1 MRKLVVCCDG
11 TWNDATQKGSNKL
24 KTTNVARFHNLLD
37 QTQANQL
44 SFYQPG
50 VGTGGFLD
58 RHIGGM
64 YGRGLGKQIMACYQ
78 WLVSEYQPGDVIYL
92 IGFSRGAF
100 CARSL
105 AGLINRYGI
114 LVNHF
119 PSAKALAK
127 AVNVLYR
134 EGYQYSLE
142 DRQLP
147 TPMPVHPDSKTVG
160 FVGVWDT
167 VGALGIPDDL
177 VIFDLFDA
185 PRRYRFHDVELSRE
199 VLNGRHA
206 LAIDE
211 QRSSFFPTLWSN
223 EQHPSVKQVW
233 FAGAHADVGGGYEER
248 GCADISLEWMIEE
261 VRNPHL
267 NGDVPALSFIDNF
280 ANSFA
285 PNPEAPIHDTYQGI
299 MRFLLPHPRSVPN
312 LADEASIHHSVRQR
326 QQADLHP
333 TYRPECGPCT
343 DGASLTISAN
353 EAWNWTGV
361 YVEAGKHY
369 QIQCA
374 DEWVDAP
381 LEVASN
387 GIRLPQMRLRV
398 LLQLSGSVIDHI
410 EWAVKRIIN
419 KHRTDLFLYRRIPK
433 EPWFCVMAAIA
444 DAPNPSHDGTPPH
457 HRVLRVGKSLTW
469 TAATSGYLYLF
480 ANDAWA
486 HYGHNS
492 GTLEVTVQQLT
503 ASNGAD
509 V

>member
-11 TWNDATQKGSNKL
+11 TWNDATQKGSNKFE
-24 KTTNVARFHNLLD
+24 TTNVARFHNLLD
-37 QTQANQL
+37 QSQANQL

-50 VGTGGFLD
+50 VGTGGFFD

-78 WLVSEYQPGDVIYL
+78 WLVSEYQPGDIIYL

-105 AGLINRYGI
+105 AGMINRYGI
-114 LVNHF
+114 LVNNF
-119 PSAKALAK
+119 ASTKALAK
-127 AVNVLYR
+127 AVKVLYR

-142 DRQLP
+142 DYQLP
-147 TPMPVHPDSKTVG
+147 TPMTFHPQSNTVG

-177 VIFDLFDA
+177 VLFDLFDA

-223 EQHPSVKQVW
+223 EHHPSVKQVW
-233 FAGAHADVGGGYEER
+233 FAGAHGDVGGGYEER
-248 GCADISLEWMIEE
+248 GCADISLDWMIGE
-261 VRNPHL
+261 VRNPQL
-267 NGDVPALSFIDNF
+267 NGGVPALSFVDNF
-280 ANSFA
+280 ADSFT

-312 LADEASIHHSVRQR
+312 LADESAVHDSVRQR
-326 QQADLHP
+326 QNAGLHP
-333 TYRPECGPCT
+333 TYRPECGVCT
-343 DGASLTISAN
+343 NGVSLTISAD

-361 YVEAGKHY
+361 YVQAGEQY
-369 QIQCA
+369 QIRCA
-374 DEWVDAP
+374 EEWVDAP

-387 GIRLPQMRLRV
+387 GIRLPQMRLRI
-398 LLQLSGSVIDHI
+398 LLQLGGSLIDHL

-419 KHRTDLFLYRRIPK
+419 KQRADLFLSRRIPK

-457 HRVLRVGKSLTW
+457 HRVLRVGKSLSW

-492 GTLEVTVQQLT
+492 GTLEVTVQQMT
-503 ASNGAD
+503 KSQEVDA
-509 V
+509 